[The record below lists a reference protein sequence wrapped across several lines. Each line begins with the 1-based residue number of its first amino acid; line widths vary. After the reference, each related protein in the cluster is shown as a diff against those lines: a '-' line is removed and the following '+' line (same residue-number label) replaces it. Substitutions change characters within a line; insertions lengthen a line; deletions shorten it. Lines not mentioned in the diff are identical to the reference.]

1 MKVTLI
7 NCTPNALE
15 TLIFTKS
22 TRLRPSANLFAE
34 ILNWPIEK
42 KMAEW
47 EYMQNTIKS
56 SWEFCDYIFL
66 IEGVTR
72 AFTHQL
78 VRHRVGTSFAQQAQR
93 VVNMTDF
100 EYVVTGNIRDEEGN
114 YVLQGPRE
122 QAYHDTMQNINE
134 GYQRLLNLGANPQD
148 ARGVLPTNIC
158 TNISFKANLRTLNGM
173 AAERLCVKAQGEF
186 QDVMRAIRAA
196 VIEVHPWA
204 EPALRVHCAQHGTC
218 AFPSYKGCP
227 IKDGVFNPDTGRRYD
242 DAYVT
247 IQCRCHGERNAVP
260 ATPNTKD
267 EIHALW
273 EVNRAEAQPVA
284 PKE

>member
-7 NCTPNALE
+7 NYTQDALE

-22 TRLRPSANLFAE
+22 TRLRPSARLLEDIKA
-34 ILNWPIEK
+34 WPLEK

-56 SWEFCDYIFL
+56 SWEFADYMFL

-93 VVNMTDF
+93 VVDMTDF
-100 EYVVTGNIRDEEGN
+100 DFVTTGNIRDEGPEHEIIA
-114 YVLQGPRE
+114 GPR
-122 QAYHDTMQNINE
+122 QLAYNDVMFGINE
-134 GYQRLLNLGANPQD
+134 GYQKLIKLGANPQD

-158 TNISFKANLRTLNGM
+158 TNITFKANLRTLNGM
-173 AAERLCVKAQGEF
+173 CAERLCVKAQGEF
-186 QDVMRAIRAA
+186 QDVMREIRAE
-196 VIEVHPWA
+196 VLKVHPWA

-218 AFPSYKGCP
+218 AFPSYSGCP
-227 IKDGVFNPDTGRRYD
+227 IKDGVFNPETGKRYD
-242 DAYVT
+242 AAD
-247 IQCRCHGERNAVP
+247 ERP
-260 ATPNTKD
+260 LTKN
-267 EIHALW
+267 EIHDLW
-273 EVNRAEAQPVA
+273 LTHRAEAQPTA